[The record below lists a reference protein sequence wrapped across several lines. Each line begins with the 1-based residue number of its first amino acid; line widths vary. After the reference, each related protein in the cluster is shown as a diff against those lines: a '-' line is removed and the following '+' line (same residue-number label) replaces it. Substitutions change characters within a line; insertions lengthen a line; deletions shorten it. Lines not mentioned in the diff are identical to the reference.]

1 MTEVANR
8 FIIPGWLLLSDN
20 PKGKSKKSSL
30 AAQLAEEYTHSASGA
45 FQPQLEQRF
54 PETLVSGASQFW
66 PIAIIRRGRVIDCAV
81 SASGR
86 SGILACVTW
95 L

>member
-1 MTEVANR
+1 MRHND
-8 FIIPGWLLLSDN
+8 SC
-20 PKGKSKKSSL
+20 
-30 AAQLAEEYTHSASGA
+30 AAQLAEEYTYSASGA

-54 PETLVSGASQFW
+54 PETLVYGGSQFW
-66 PIAIIRRGRVIDCAV
+66 PIAIIRRWPVIDRAV